1 MIGIAVEAR
10 NLDVLRRVIW
20 RANEDESRRSRQHEE
35 GAVGQGEELLE
46 YLLEICMGVVQE
58 RGLRQEV
65 SHAQH
70 FYWCL
75 QTALN

>member
-10 NLDVLRRVIW
+10 NLDVLRRVIR
-20 RANEDESRRSRQHEE
+20 RASDDEGKRGIKHEE
-35 GAVGQGEELLE
+35 GRPGQGEELLE

-65 SHAQH
+65 HPLDPSVA
-70 FYWCL
+70 CSSD
-75 QTALN
+75 

>member
-10 NLDVLRRVIW
+10 SLDVLRKVIR
-20 RANEDESRRSRQHEE
+20 RATEDESKRSRQHEE
-35 GAVGQGEELLE
+35 GLVGQGQVLLE

-65 SHAQH
+65 RPVDHL
-70 FYWCL
+70 Y
-75 QTALN
+75 